1 MQKITRGAGRS
12 RLPWKVLCLIPMCY
26 WCSWVPSAM
35 AADTI
40 STLVPA
46 DYIPPPDVLIPKPDA
61 ITPYVG
67 AGINY
72 DSNVLRLRDS
82 AAANAMGLGGL
93 SDTVRHAEFG
103 LSLDTMISRQ
113 HLTANA
119 NVNQT
124 NYDRFSELNHLDKNA
139 SVNWNWHTLEHIEGN
154 VGASYSQGLTP
165 FIDFHLLAPNIRSV
179 AREYADAS
187 WLFDPSW
194 RVRGGL
200 THTKLWYDLA
210 SQQAGNNTQ
219 NQTELGLDYLAS
231 TGSTFGLQARHIRA
245 NFPVAEQ
252 DAGGAVL
259 NGYSQNELKAKVD
272 WLVTGKTRVHFLGGW
287 VSRKQDQIS
296 ARDFSGIN
304 TRLAADWSPTGKID
318 VSGSI
323 YREIGAVDE
332 LSTIY
337 SLNRGATLASIWKY
351 SAKVNLIAQINY
363 VKRDFSQ
370 STAGGVFA
378 GSTAQNDVLRN
389 EGLTLVYNPTDK
401 WEVRLSGVRSL
412 QTANISTGGYTSNAV
427 LFNTRYAF

>member
-1 MQKITRGAGRS
+1 MQKITRGAGLS

-26 WCSWVPSAM
+26 WCNWVPLAM

-46 DYIPPPDVLIPKPDA
+46 DYIPPPDILIPKPDA

-67 AGINY
+67 AGISY
-72 DSNVLRLRDS
+72 DSNVLRLRDT
-82 AAANAMGLGGL
+82 AAANAMGIGGL

-103 LSLDTMISRQ
+103 LSLDQMISRQ
-113 HLTANA
+113 HLTANV
-119 NVNQT
+119 NVNQN

-139 SVNWNWHTLEHIEGN
+139 SVNWNWFAGEHVEGN
-154 VGASYSQGLTP
+154 VGANYSQGLTP

-179 AREYADAS
+179 ASEYANAS

-200 THTKLWYDLA
+200 THTHLWYDLV
-210 SQQAGNNTQ
+210 SQQPGNNTQ
-219 NQTELGLDYLAS
+219 NQEELGLDYLSS

-245 NFPVAEQ
+245 DFPIAEQ
-252 DAGGAVL
+252 DSGGTVL
-259 NGYSQNELKAKVD
+259 NGYDQNELKAKVD
-272 WLVTGKTRVHFLGGW
+272 WILTGKTRLHFLGGW
-287 VSRKQDQIS
+287 VRRKQDQIA
-296 ARDFSGIN
+296 ARDFSGMN
-304 TRLAADWSPTGKID
+304 SRLAADWSPTGKID
-318 VSGSI
+318 VSGAI

-337 SLNRGATLASIWKY
+337 SLNRGATLAANWKY
-351 SAKVNLIAQINY
+351 SAKINLIAQINY

-370 STAGGVFA
+370 STAGGAFA
-378 GSTAQNDVLRN
+378 TGTDQNDVLRN

-401 WEVRLSGVRSL
+401 WEVRLSGVRSI
-412 QTANISTGGYTSNAV
+412 QTAAISGGYTSNAV
-427 LFNTRYAF
+427 YLNTRYAF